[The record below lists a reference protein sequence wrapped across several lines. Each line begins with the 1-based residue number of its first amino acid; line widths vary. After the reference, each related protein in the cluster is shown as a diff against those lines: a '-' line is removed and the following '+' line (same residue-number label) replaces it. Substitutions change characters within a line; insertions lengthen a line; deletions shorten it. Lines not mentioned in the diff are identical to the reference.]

1 MGRTFLAQAI
11 NGLFS
16 TAPQGAYDLAAGRF
30 EFAGQACIIVVA
42 STA

>member
-1 MGRTFLAQAI
+1 M

-30 EFAGQACIIVVA
+30 EFALQAAFIVVDSMA
-42 STA
+42 